1 MTTDINKSKDPGP
14 GFDTEK
20 LSIFTIDTNNN
31 TLDVYANLIVTPKQD
46 QVFEGWLVDADGPKL

>member
-1 MTTDINKSKDPGP
+1 MKLGMQSANASPMTTDINKSKDPGP

-20 LSIFTIDTNNN
+20 LSIFTIDANNN

-46 QVFEGWLVDADGPKL
+46 

>member
-1 MTTDINKSKDPGP
+1 MKLGMQSANAWPMTTDINKSKDPGP

-20 LSIFTIDTNNN
+20 LSIFTIDANNN

-46 QVFEGWLVDADGPKL
+46 